1 MGRKWKNMKF
11 PHRLPMDDGEDGTY
25 LLVVRLDMTE
35 YDHTLGRLRAQ
46 ICILSL
52 AMLLVGL
59 AGWFSLSMVQGYR
72 VSQRTLNEIQAFTS
86 LLIKSLP
93 VGIVATDS
101 TGSIATWNQSIERF
115 TGLSQSKAIGRQPQS
130 VLPADLASFFTAFS
144 TGTIEQEVV
153 AEFSGQK
160 YVLLCRLVHIVDK
173 KEAVIGQVLLLS
185 DISQLKHL
193 EEKMKES
200 ERLAAIGKMAG
211 GVAHEVRNPLSSIK
225 GLGLL
230 LKNKFTRGTK
240 EWDTAELLI
249 QETERMNR
257 TITEMLS
264 FTRPVTLQ
272 LQPFDLKPLL
282 EKELE
287 LLQPEIEDHN
297 IAVTLRTSAT
307 SLPVMGDQ
315 DRITQV
321 VMNLLLNSIQAMPDG
336 GKLQLAAHQGG
347 DEEKGNT
354 MVELTIT
361 DTGVGMKAEV
371 VEQVFYP
378 YFTTKKN
385 GTGIGLALS
394 QKIIVDHGGHIG
406 IESEPNKGT
415 VVTVQLPAA

>member
-1 MGRKWKNMKF
+1 M
-11 PHRLPMDDGEDGTY
+11 
-25 LLVVRLDMTE
+25 
-35 YDHTLGRLRAQ
+35 
-46 ICILSL
+46 
-52 AMLLVGL
+52 
-59 AGWFSLSMVQGYR
+59 
-72 VSQRTLNEIQAFTS
+72 
-86 LLIKSLP
+86 
-93 VGIVATDS
+93 
-101 TGSIATWNQSIERF
+101 
-115 TGLSQSKAIGRQPQS
+115 
-130 VLPADLASFFTAFS
+130 
-144 TGTIEQEVV
+144 
-153 AEFSGQK
+153 
-160 YVLLCRLVHIVDK
+160 
-173 KEAVIGQVLLLS
+173 
-185 DISQLKHL
+185 
-193 EEKMKES
+193 
-200 ERLAAIGKMAG
+200 
-211 GVAHEVRNPLSSIK
+211 
-225 GLGLL
+225 
-230 LKNKFTRGTK
+230 
-240 EWDTAELLI
+240 
-249 QETERMNR
+249 
-257 TITEMLS
+257 
-264 FTRPVTLQ
+264 Q

-415 VVTVQLPAA
+415 VVTVQLPAEIKTNHRLLEEWSSLFLPLLSHSFAQPHKCFFDLIRIGI